1 MLFDLNDLGKWIKE
15 QRNRKGISQAK
26 LAKIIGASQDVI
38 SLYETGK
45 SYPNYSTLINL
56 INGLGYSAV
65 IELHILQDE
74 RPYNAR
80 QRIEK

>member
-56 INGLGYSAV
+56 INGLGYSTV
-65 IELHILQDE
+65 LEVHSLQDE

-80 QRIEK
+80 QHIGK